1 MSRPKSASGPRA
13 DYLITLSDAERAL
26 IDDVRGTTPRATW
39 IRQAAMM
46 RAVVPVADE
55 LARAHAR
62 IMDAMDQLAV
72 PSVVARVPEGFDASA
87 PMPIVSMEP
96 ARPSVAEALEGLEA
110 FDQIAITRDADEVRA
125 KAWRG
130 DTVVTAMGSA
140 LMVDGVRAL
149 ALEGEALDPTHT
161 A

>member
-46 RAVVPVADE
+46 RAVAPIAE
-55 LARAHAR
+55 PIARPIDDVR
-62 IMDAMDQLAV
+62 ED
-72 PSVVARVPEGFDASA
+72 PSAEDPEMFGPSPSA
-87 PMPIVSMEP
+87 PDHAP
-96 ARPSVAEALEGLEA
+96 VAEALEGLEA
-110 FDQIAITRDADEVRA
+110 LDQIAITRDADGVRA